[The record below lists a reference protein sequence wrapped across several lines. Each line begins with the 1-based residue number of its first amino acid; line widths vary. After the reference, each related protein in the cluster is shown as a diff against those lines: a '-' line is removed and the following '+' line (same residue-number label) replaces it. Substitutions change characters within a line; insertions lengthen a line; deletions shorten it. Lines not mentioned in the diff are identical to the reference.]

1 MPARPALLRGSF
13 IGTSTRSSLEPL
25 LVDSLCCIWL
35 SLEGPVGQSAVAGAV
50 LGELGSSLGTSQMPM
65 SRWGWGESTGGSAL
79 EFQGFEGKNSP
90 GASA

>member
-1 MPARPALLRGSF
+1 M
-13 IGTSTRSSLEPL
+13 
-25 LVDSLCCIWL
+25 
-35 SLEGPVGQSAVAGAV
+35 GQSAVAGAV